1 MQPTSP
7 RRDRITELPY
17 PLKLFLLLSAGLTIL
32 SFGYTIVCRRI
43 GLGLPYSFPYY
54 YVPGN
59 MFKDFYSFH
68 DKFRQWGT
76 PAFFDH
82 RPFGY
87 FMYPAPL
94 VHVFRFLLGL
104 HHAQTQFLCLM
115 LLTAAGL
122 AVAFVRV
129 LRNQGLG
136 LAQSVL
142 FAGATALLSYPLILL
157 LQRWNI
163 EVLIWLVGTVGVWC
177 FLTGRTCTSAV
188 FIGLAASLKLYPFIF
203 LGLFLPRRRYGGF
216 LLGVATFAGVTLLS
230 LYFIG
235 PTIAGAARWDA
246 EQIAVFS
253 KYYVG
258 DIWALG
264 YDHSI
269 FALVKAATLHWHPNY
284 FGWARAYSLA
294 VAVLSVALYF
304 LRIWSLPLPNQALA
318 LSILSVTLAPLSYDY
333 TLLNLYPAFAMLA
346 LLALQAQKRETQ
358 LPYLNA
364 IMALF
369 ALIFTPQSYIILGA
383 VRYGAQLR
391 TLCLIAMLVFALTTP
406 WPEMELA
413 PDRLRER
420 VRPSLPTELPA
431 SASPQPSYATN

>member
-122 AVAFVRV
+122 AAAFVRV
-129 LRNQGLG
+129 LRNQGLE
-136 LAQSVL
+136 LQPKRPFRRRNRA
-142 FAGATALLSYPLILL
+142 ALLSVDAVAPAMEHRGPHLAGGHDRGL
-157 LQRWNI
+157 
-163 EVLIWLVGTVGVWC
+163 VLPHRTNLHR
-177 FLTGRTCTSAV
+177 GR
-188 FIGLAASLKLYPFIF
+188 FHR
-203 LGLFLPRRRYGGF
+203 PR
-216 LLGVATFAGVTLLS
+216 
-230 LYFIG
+230 
-235 PTIAGAARWDA
+235 
-246 EQIAVFS
+246 
-253 KYYVG
+253 
-258 DIWALG
+258 
-264 YDHSI
+264 
-269 FALVKAATLHWHPNY
+269 
-284 FGWARAYSLA
+284 SLA
-294 VAVLSVALYF
+294 
-304 LRIWSLPLPNQALA
+304 
-318 LSILSVTLAPLSYDY
+318 
-333 TLLNLYPAFAMLA
+333 
-346 LLALQAQKRETQ
+346 
-358 LPYLNA
+358 
-364 IMALF
+364 
-369 ALIFTPQSYIILGA
+369 
-383 VRYGAQLR
+383 
-391 TLCLIAMLVFALTTP
+391 
-406 WPEMELA
+406 
-413 PDRLRER
+413 
-420 VRPSLPTELPA
+420 
-431 SASPQPSYATN
+431 